1 MSIVRELNFINYAA
15 ERGVALIQSFNSN
28 ITTDEEQKQF
38 LSDSD
43 TETGGIRDLL
53 GSEEVMEC

>member
-1 MSIVRELNFINYAA
+1 MFTVHSSHFYIN
-15 ERGVALIQSFNSN
+15 VI
-28 ITTDEEQKQF
+28 

-53 GSEEVMEC
+53 GSEKVKEC